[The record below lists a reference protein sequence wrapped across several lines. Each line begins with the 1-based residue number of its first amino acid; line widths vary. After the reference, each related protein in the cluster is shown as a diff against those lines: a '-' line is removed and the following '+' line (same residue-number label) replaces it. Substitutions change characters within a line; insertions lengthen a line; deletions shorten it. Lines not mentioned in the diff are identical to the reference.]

1 MRPGVQILYIKNM
14 VCPRCRSKV
23 MQIFKSTG
31 CQRFAVQ
38 YGQVVIKSQPVPS
51 KQQIQKQLKE
61 HGFEL
66 LISDEERLAEQVK
79 TSLICLL
86 YHNRKITLPGS
97 ISWHLEMKIH
107 KRFEELN
114 DLFYSVTQHTIQKYF
129 DLLRFERAKELVSY
143 QQQSLGKIAIHLG
156 YKKKDNLVK
165 KFEKILNVSISEFRK
180 NPSYYRLPLDQLIVN

>member
-31 CQRFAVQ
+31 CQRFVVK

-97 ISWHLEMKIH
+97 IFWHLEMKIH
-107 KRFEELN
+107 IRFEELD
-114 DLFYSVTQHTIQKYF
+114 DLFYSTTRHTIREYF
-129 DLLRFERAKELVSY
+129 NLLRFERAKELVSY
-143 QQQSLGKIAIHLG
+143 KQQTPYEIAVQLG
-156 YKKKDNLVK
+156 YKGKYDLVRE
-165 KFEKILNVSISEFRK
+165 FEKKLNVSISEFRK
-180 NPSYYRLPLDQLIVN
+180 IPSYYRFPLDQLIVN